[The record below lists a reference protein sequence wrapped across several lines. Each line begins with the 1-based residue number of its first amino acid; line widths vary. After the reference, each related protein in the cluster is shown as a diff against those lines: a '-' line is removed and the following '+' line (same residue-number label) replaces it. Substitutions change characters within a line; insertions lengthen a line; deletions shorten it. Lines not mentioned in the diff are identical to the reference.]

1 VQALSKI
8 KWERTVDELVLSE
21 RDGALHILTLNRP
34 DRHNAMDDAMSALFQ
49 QRLGEALEEAESSA
63 ILIRATGKSF
73 CSGRDTNV
81 LGHRARDES
90 DFHFVRRHQEGR
102 LRMQESTKP
111 IIAALKGGAIGG
123 GCELAL
129 AADIRVCDTT
139 LKLALPEIL
148 YGVLP
153 DTGGTQMMTALIGPS
168 RTKYMVM
175 TGRAID
181 AATALEWGAVDFVVA
196 PEELDDRAL
205 EIARDIAAKPPINL
219 AMAKEMV
226 NLMHGP
232 TIRIGTRAELYAQSY
247 LFKTEDYQEAR
258 AAHREK
264 RAPSYKGK

>member
-1 VQALSKI
+1 MADQI
-8 KWERTVDELVLSE
+8 LSE
-21 RDGALHILTLNRP
+21 RDGSLRIITLNRP
-34 DRHNAMDDAMSALFQ
+34 ERHNAMDDDMSTLFQ
-49 QRLGEALEEAESSA
+49 QLVGEALDETESNA

-81 LGHRARDES
+81 LGQRARDES

-129 AADIRVCDTT
+129 AADIRISDTT
-139 LKLALPEIL
+139 LKMALPEIL

-175 TGRAID
+175 TGQKID
-181 AATALEWGAVDFVVA
+181 AATALEWGAVDFVVE
-196 PEELDDRAL
+196 PDELDARAL
-205 EIARDIAAKPPINL
+205 AVARDIAAKPPINL
-219 AMAKEMV
+219 AMAKEMI
-226 NLMHGP
+226 NLMHGA
-232 TIRIGTRAELYAQSY
+232 TIRTGTRAELYAQSY
-247 LFKTEDYQEAR
+247 LFKTDDYHEAR
-258 AAHREK
+258 AAIREK
-264 RAPSYKGK
+264 RAPHYKGK

>member
-1 VQALSKI
+1 M
-8 KWERTVDELVLSE
+8 TELVLSE
-21 RDGALHILTLNRP
+21 REGALRILTLNRP
-34 DRHNAMDDAMSALFQ
+34 GRHNAMDDAMSALFQ
-49 QRLGEALEEAESSA
+49 RRLGEALEESESSA
-63 ILIRATGKSF
+63 ILIRAAGKSF

-129 AADIRVCDTT
+129 AADIRVSDTT

-175 TGRAID
+175 TGRPID
-181 AATALEWGAVDFVVA
+181 APTALEWGAVDFVVA
-196 PEELDDRAL
+196 REELDDRAL
-205 EIARDIAAKPPINL
+205 EIARDIAARPPINL

-232 TIRIGTRAELYAQSY
+232 TIRTGTRAELYAQSY

>member
-1 VQALSKI
+1 MS
-8 KWERTVDELVLSE
+8 ELVLSE

-34 DRHNAMDDAMSALFQ
+34 DRHNAMDDDMSALFRA
-49 QRLGEALEEAESSA
+49 RLDEALDESESSA
-63 ILIRATGKSF
+63 ILIRAAGKSF

-102 LRMQESTKP
+102 LRMQEGTKP
-111 IIAALKGGAIGG
+111 IVAALKGGAIGG

-129 AADIRVCDTT
+129 AADIRISDTT
-139 LKLALPEIL
+139 LKMALPEIV

-168 RTKYMVM
+168 RAKYMVM
-175 TGRAID
+175 TGKPID
-181 AATALEWGAVDFVVA
+181 AATALAWGAVDFVVP
-196 PEELDDRAL
+196 PEELDAKAL

-219 AMAKEMV
+219 AIAKEII

-232 TIRIGTRAELYAQSY
+232 TIRTGTRAELYAQSY
-247 LFKTEDYQEAR
+247 LFKTDDYQEAR

-264 RAPSYKGK
+264 RTPRYKGK

>member
-1 VQALSKI
+1 MADQI
-8 KWERTVDELVLSE
+8 LSE
-21 RDGALHILTLNRP
+21 RDGSLRIITLNRP
-34 DRHNAMDDAMSALFQ
+34 ERHNAMDDSMSALFQ
-49 QRLGEALEEAESSA
+49 QLVGEALDETESNA

-81 LGHRARDES
+81 LGQRARDES

-129 AADIRVCDTT
+129 AADIRMSDTT
-139 LKLALPEIL
+139 LKMALPEIL

-175 TGRAID
+175 TGQKID
-181 AATALEWGAVDFVVA
+181 AATALEWGAVDFVVE
-196 PEELDDRAL
+196 PDELDARAL
-205 EIARDIAAKPPINL
+205 AVARDIAAKPPINL
-219 AMAKEMV
+219 AMAKEMI
-226 NLMHGP
+226 NLMHGA
-232 TIRIGTRAELYAQSY
+232 TIRTGTRAELYAQSY
-247 LFKTEDYQEAR
+247 LFKTDDYHEAR
-258 AAHREK
+258 AAIREK
-264 RAPSYKGK
+264 RAPHYKGK

>member
-1 VQALSKI
+1 MADQI
-8 KWERTVDELVLSE
+8 LSE
-21 RDGALHILTLNRP
+21 RDGSLRIITLNRP
-34 DRHNAMDDAMSALFQ
+34 ERHNAMDDSMSALFQ
-49 QRLGEALEEAESSA
+49 QLVGEALDETESNA

-81 LGHRARDES
+81 LGQRARDES

-129 AADIRVCDTT
+129 AADIRISDTT
-139 LKLALPEIL
+139 LKMALPEIL

-175 TGRAID
+175 TGQKID
-181 AATALEWGAVDFVVA
+181 AATALEWGAVDFVVE
-196 PEELDDRAL
+196 PDELDARAL
-205 EIARDIAAKPPINL
+205 AVARDIAAKPPINL
-219 AMAKEMV
+219 AMAKEMI
-226 NLMHGP
+226 NLMHGA
-232 TIRIGTRAELYAQSY
+232 TIRTGTRAELYAQSY
-247 LFKTEDYQEAR
+247 LFKTDDYHEAR
-258 AAHREK
+258 AAIREK
-264 RAPSYKGK
+264 RAPHYKGK

>member
-1 VQALSKI
+1 MS
-8 KWERTVDELVLSE
+8 ELILSE
-21 RDGALHILTLNRP
+21 RQGGLRILTLNRP

-49 QRLGEALEEAESSA
+49 QRIGEALDETESSA
-63 ILIRATGKSF
+63 ILIRAAGKSF

-129 AADIRVCDTT
+129 AADIRITDTT
-139 LKLALPEIL
+139 LKMALPEIL

-153 DTGGTQMMTALIGPS
+153 DTGGTQMMTSLIGPS

-175 TGRAID
+175 TGQRID
-181 AATALEWGAVDFVVA
+181 AATALEWGAVDFVVE
-196 PEELDDRAL
+196 PDTLDARAL
-205 EIARDIAAKPPINL
+205 EIAHDIAAKPPINL
-219 AMAKEMV
+219 ALAKEMI
-226 NLMHGP
+226 NLMHGA
-232 TIRIGTRAELYAQSY
+232 TIRTGTRAELYAQSY

-258 AAHREK
+258 AAIREK
-264 RAPSYKGK
+264 RAPSYRGK

>member
-1 VQALSKI
+1 MADLIQ
-8 KWERTVDELVLSE
+8 SE
-21 RDGALHILTLNRP
+21 REGALRILTLNRP
-34 DRHNAMDDAMSALFQ
+34 DRHNAMDDDMSALF
-49 QRLGEALEEAESSA
+49 RAALDDALEEDASSA
-63 ILIRATGKSF
+63 ILIRANGKSF

-81 LGHRARDES
+81 LGQRVRDES

-102 LRMQESTKP
+102 LRMQEATKP

-129 AADIRVCDTT
+129 AADIRVSDTT
-139 LKLALPEIL
+139 LKMALPEIN

-175 TGRAID
+175 SGRPID

-196 PEELDDRAL
+196 PEELDARAL

-232 TIRIGTRAELYAQSY
+232 TIRTGTRAELYAQSY
-247 LFKTEDYQEAR
+247 LFKTDDYQEAR

-264 RAPSYKGK
+264 RAPNYRGK

>member
-1 VQALSKI
+1 MSDPI
-8 KWERTVDELVLSE
+8 LSE
-21 RDGALHILTLNRP
+21 REGALRILTLNRP

-49 QRLGEALEEAESSA
+49 TLLGEALEETESSA
-63 ILIRATGKSF
+63 ILIRAAGKSF

-90 DFHFVRRHQEGR
+90 DFHFVRRAQEGR

-129 AADIRVCDTT
+129 AADIRISDTT
-139 LKLALPEIL
+139 LKMALPEIL

-168 RTKYMVM
+168 RTKYLVM
-175 TGRAID
+175 TGQRID
-181 AATALEWGAVDFVVA
+181 AATALEWGAVDFVVP
-196 PEELDDRAL
+196 PEELDEKAL
-205 EIARDIAAKPPINL
+205 EIARDIAAKPPIHL

-232 TIRIGTRAELYAQSY
+232 TIRTGTRAELYAQSY

-258 AAHREK
+258 AALREK
-264 RAPSYKGK
+264 RAPQYKGK